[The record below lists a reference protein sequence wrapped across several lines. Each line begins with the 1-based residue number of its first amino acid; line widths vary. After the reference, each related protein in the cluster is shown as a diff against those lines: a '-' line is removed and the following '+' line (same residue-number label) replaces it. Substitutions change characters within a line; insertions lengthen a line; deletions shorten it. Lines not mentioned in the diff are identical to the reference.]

1 MYNLSTLDKNQ
12 LTTITDPL
20 KQKSSRFIS
29 LKLNSNKLQALG
41 EGSSAVAEFQEFLEF
56 HNKDKGFLDNL
67 PFIGKVLKNNRYAKY
82 TIEDAV
88 DKFAEHIKLIK
99 AAVDQTMLWL
109 SSEEESAYKMLEEFK
124 VELEKLKTTVELNEN
139 NSHSR
144 INQLEAQGIKSPE
157 DTRELRKLKQNL
169 SILKG
174 EYIAIETAYNAMEA
188 KLALLNSS
196 IESTIRIQG
205 KAAQAMSLPLV
216 LKVALETIQTNA
228 TLQSA
233 IGGLRDTESV
243 VKALMSDAV
252 MSTNQTSAEAQ
263 KLQQQAMQFKEC
275 IASLNEI
282 KNDCEDITF
291 KLS

>member
-1 MYNLSTLDKNQ
+1 
-12 LTTITDPL
+12 
-20 KQKSSRFIS
+20 
-29 LKLNSNKLQALG
+29 
-41 EGSSAVAEFQEFLEF
+41 
-56 HNKDKGFLDNL
+56 
-67 PFIGKVLKNNRYAKY
+67 
-82 TIEDAV
+82 
-88 DKFAEHIKLIK
+88 
-99 AAVDQTMLWL
+99 
-109 SSEEESAYKMLEEFK
+109 
-124 VELEKLKTTVELNEN
+124 
-139 NSHSR
+139 
-144 INQLEAQGIKSPE
+144 
-157 DTRELRKLKQNL
+157 
-169 SILKG
+169 
-174 EYIAIETAYNAMEA
+174 MEA

-205 KAAQAMSLPLV
+205 KAAQAISLPLV

-233 IGGLRDTESV
+233 MGGLRDTESV

-252 MSTNQTSAEAQ
+252 ISTNQTSAEAQ